1 MPRSHA
7 LARTIS
13 NMTDTN
19 ELKARLKALMVEQL
33 MLQVPAAEIAD
44 DLPLFG
50 PEGLALDSVDA
61 LQLVVVLE
69 KNFGLKIQ
77 DTEVARQVMQTVS
90 SMAEAVVKHRQAVG
104 ADGHSTGA
112 V

>member
-1 MPRSHA
+1 
-7 LARTIS
+7 
-13 NMTDTN
+13 MTDTN
-19 ELKARLKALMVEQL
+19 ELKERLKALMVEQL

-61 LQLVVVLE
+61 IQLVVVLE
-69 KNFGLKIQ
+69 KHFGLKIQ

-90 SMAEAVVKHRQAVG
+90 SMAAAVIQHRQAAG
-104 ADGHSTGA
+104 PEGHSAGA